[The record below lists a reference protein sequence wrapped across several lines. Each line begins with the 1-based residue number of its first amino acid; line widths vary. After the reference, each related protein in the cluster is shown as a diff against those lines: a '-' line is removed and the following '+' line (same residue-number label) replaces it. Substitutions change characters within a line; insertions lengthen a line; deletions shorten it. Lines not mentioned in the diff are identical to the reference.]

1 MGGGVCVGLGGGGG
15 GAEGELTVKVRIHTT
30 TTLHMGAY
38 GSNLLGRE
46 RHYNRESCREKIYIS
61 GTNDGKHIKMQNC
74 IHIG

>member
-1 MGGGVCVGLGGGGG
+1 MGGGGMCRAGGGEGG
-15 GAEGELTVKVRIHTT
+15 SRGRTNGQGRDTHYNDTT
-30 TTLHMGAY
+30 Y